1 MRYFRRSNT
10 LLRSR
15 MLELLWSMC
24 WLIQDTTSHMRSM
37 RQHLFSSMTS
47 RRLRNTVNSNIA
59 HGNQLTGV
67 TVNLSMKYLDGS
79 IPKHQ
84 CRTRNK
90 RRNEQNSILIQ
101 LESQCWLLRVFCH
114 AAERN
119 LWVYWWY
126 SHRRTVESKRKEV
139 WNCSRI
145 LCQNL
150 SSKQLRN
157 WLYPRWT
164 YLEDTLIWFMV

>member
-1 MRYFRRSNT
+1 
-10 LLRSR
+10 
-15 MLELLWSMC
+15 
-24 WLIQDTTSHMRSM
+24 MRSM

-101 LESQCWLLRVFCH
+101 LESQC
-114 AAERN
+114 
-119 LWVYWWY
+119 
-126 SHRRTVESKRKEV
+126 
-139 WNCSRI
+139 
-145 LCQNL
+145 
-150 SSKQLRN
+150 
-157 WLYPRWT
+157 
-164 YLEDTLIWFMV
+164 